1 MHRRYGGVWYNRY
14 ACDHILWDAN
24 PPHPVTYNL
33 RQYGFFRKD
42 RNAWRTMAHPTNDLL
57 SVTIT
62 TDGAARGNPGPGG
75 WAALLQFGE
84 RERLISGEG
93 PEHTTNNAMELH
105 AAAAALEALKR
116 PCRVTLRA
124 DSRYLIEGLQRL
136 LAGGAPPEKNRDL
149 WTRLLAAAR
158 PHAITLEWV
167 RGHAGDLRNE
177 RVDRAANSAA
187 ARAYLAAEDQH
198 DTAGCAEEW
207 TLAVCSASADRPV
220 RWALVT
226 PSTRRAGEVPTRST
240 TQPTAVYQ
248 ALVQGLSAARQAPGA
263 AEAALEIVT
272 NYELIVKQGRGEW
285 RVRNPDQR
293 PLAERAAELRAGLC
307 AAHFRFAP
315 TAEVLA
321 IVERE

>member
-1 MHRRYGGVWYNRY
+1 M
-14 ACDHILWDAN
+14 AN
-24 PPHPVTYNL
+24 S
-33 RQYGFFRKD
+33 
-42 RNAWRTMAHPTNDLL
+42 TNDLPL
-57 SVTIT
+57 VTIT

-93 PEHTTNNAMELH
+93 PERTTNNAMELH

-136 LAGGAPPEKNRDL
+136 LAGGALPEKNREL
-149 WTRLLAAAR
+149 WARLLAAAR
-158 PHAITLEWV
+158 PHAIAFEWV
-167 RGHAGDLRNE
+167 RGHAGDARNE

-187 ARAYLAAEDQH
+187 ARAYLAAEDQR

-207 TLAVCSASADRPV
+207 TLAICSAATDRPV

-226 PSTRRAGEVPTRST
+226 PSARVGGEAPTNGT
-240 TQPTAVYQ
+240 TQPTAVYR
-248 ALVQGLSAARQAPGA
+248 ALVQGLTAAQQAPGA
-263 AEAALEIVT
+263 ADAALEIVT

-293 PLAERAAELRAGLC
+293 ALAEQAAALRGGLC
-307 AAHFRFAP
+307 SVQYRFAP

-321 IVERE
+321 IVEGEA